1 MTLFLENGR
10 LPDVTK
16 SGGPILGASHWTRLA
31 LLLVVG
37 CLPRFVKIPLYHL
50 LFGFEVGV
58 GVRIGV
64 AYLDA
69 KEVRLQDGTHIGH
82 FNVIT
87 RVGRFETGCNA
98 RVGTFNII
106 RGGDRVT
113 LGDYVEVMRL
123 NVLNAIPDH
132 DCTTEPQSVL
142 EVGAGTVIT
151 SGHRIDFTDRV
162 TLGKN
167 VIVGGRNSSLWTH
180 NRQETA
186 PIEIG
191 DFCYL
196 GSEVR
201 LAPGAKLPDECILG
215 LGSVLTGEIKDP
227 RSLVA
232 GVPAKIVRPL
242 YEKDLA
248 HVRRKTRK
256 DMPDDYYEPEDH
268 ADTTDTQGPG

>member
-1 MTLFLENGR
+1 M
-10 LPDVTK
+10 V
-16 SGGPILGASHWTRLA
+16 LA
-31 LLLVVG
+31 GIG
-37 CLPRFVKIPLYHL
+37 CLPNFVKKPLYRW
-50 LFGFEVGV
+50 LFRYRIGA

-64 AYLDA
+64 VVLDA
-69 KEVRLQDGTHIGH
+69 RAVDLDEGTRIGH
-82 FNVIT
+82 FNAIT
-87 RVGRFETGCNA
+87 RVGRLKTG
-98 RVGTFNII
+98 RHTRIGTLNII
-106 RGGDRVT
+106 RGGESVT
-113 LGDYVEVMRL
+113 LGDYSEVMRL

-167 VIVGGRNSSLWTH
+167 VIIGGRNSSLWTH

-215 LGSVLTGEIKDP
+215 LGSVLTGEIKEP

-232 GVPAKIVRPL
+232 GVPAKVVRPL
-242 YEKDLA
+242 NEKDLA
-248 HVRRKTRK
+248 RIRRKTRG
-256 DMPDDYYEPEDH
+256 DMPDDYYERS
-268 ADTTDTQGPG
+268 

>member
-1 MTLFLENGR
+1 VAVEGS
-10 LPDVTK
+10 D
-16 SGGPILGASHWTRLA
+16 GGDRVITTSAVWRRRTRLLILA
-31 LLLVVG
+31 AIGLLPNLA
-37 CLPRFVKIPLYHL
+37 KKPLYRW
-50 LFGFEVGV
+50 LFGFRIGA

-64 AYLDA
+64 VLLDA
-69 KEVRLQDGTHIGH
+69 RLVDLGEGTRVGH

-87 RVGRFETGCNA
+87 RVERLRSGKLA
-98 RVGTFNII
+98 RIGTLNVI
-106 RGGDRVT
+106 RGGERVT
-113 LGDYVEVMRL
+113 LGDYSEIMRL

-167 VIVGGRNSSLWTH
+167 VIIGGRNSSLWTH

-201 LAPGAKLPDECILG
+201 LAPGAKLPGECILG
-215 LGSVLTGEIKDP
+215 LGAVLTGEVKDP

-232 GVPAKIVRPL
+232 GVPAKVVRPL
-242 YEKDLA
+242 NDDDLA
-248 HVRRKTRK
+248 RIRRKTRG
-256 DMPDDYYEPEDH
+256 DMPDDYYERS
-268 ADTTDTQGPG
+268 